1 MKKHKINKNHFR
13 VAIFGSA
20 RLKKNDSRY
29 KLVHNLAK
37 AIAKENMDVVSG
49 GGPGLMDA
57 ASKGHHAGRGKED
70 IHSVGLTIK
79 LPMEQVDGYHLDI
92 KEDFDRFSGRLD
104 KFMKLSNVVVVAP
117 GGVGTALEFFYTWQ
131 LIQVKHICNTP
142 IILLGPMWDGLI
154 KWLKTQPVKK
164 GLISKGDLESIFC
177 VKTVAQAMKIIK
189 QSKIEF
195 DKGGKYVCRNIKKY
209 K

>member
-1 MKKHKINKNHFR
+1 MKHKINKDHFR

-20 RLKKNDSRY
+20 RLKKNDPRY
-29 KLVHNLAK
+29 KLVYNLAK

-49 GGPGLMDA
+49 GGPGLMNA
-57 ASKGHHAGRGKED
+57 ASKGHHAGRGNNH

-79 LPMEQVDGYHLDI
+79 LPMEQKDGFHLDI

-104 KFMKLSNVVVVAP
+104 KFMKLSNVVIVAP

-131 LIQVKHICNTP
+131 LIQVKHICNAP
-142 IILLGPMWDGLI
+142 IILLGPMWDGLM
-154 KWLKTQPVKK
+154 KWVKTQPVRK
-164 GLISKGDLESIFC
+164 GLISKGDLESIFHAR
-177 VKTVAQAMKIIK
+177 TVAQAMKIVRETK
-189 QSKIEF
+189 EQY
-195 DKGGKYVCRNIKKY
+195 DKGGKYICRNIKKY